1 MNYIHYIYIYMYLS
15 VLMLLKTKNPKKK
28 RTLLP
33 ARRHFLP
40 FTKRISPKI
49 RKYENLLTLPPFVC
63 DLSFV
68 EIRSIRSD
76 YIHDTLYT
84 THQKPK
90 TKNQTTR
97 TCIHCLISRE
107 QTDICIIP
115 YISLRIKYDMYDL
128 WEFVCWICFYFLAAS
143 I

>member
-1 MNYIHYIYIYMYLS
+1 MYLS

-90 TKNQTTR
+90 TKPHAHVSIALYPENKQ
-97 TCIHCLISRE
+97 ISASYLI
-107 QTDICIIP
+107 
-115 YISLRIKYDMYDL
+115 L
-128 WEFVCWICFYFLAAS
+128 V
-143 I
+143 